1 MMRSRIS
8 RTVVVAGMAA
18 FLGACTPAHEQPPP
32 DEAEPEVAAPSSDVP
47 TPPAAFGVVPVSAD
61 NPATPEK
68 VALGRQLYF
77 DKRLSAD
84 ESRSCYSCH
93 VCENGLTDGKPV
105 AEGALGKKLT
115 RSSPSLWNIAYH
127 TEFYWDGRSPS
138 LEKQAQAAWT
148 GGNMGANAE
157 EKTAMING
165 IEGYRT
171 QFQQVFGADATP
183 ENMMQAIASFERTYL
198 FCSDTA
204 YDRWQAGDQSAL
216 NDAAKRGAELFVA
229 KAGCGNCHSGSLF
242 TDMKYHNVGI
252 GMDKPEPD
260 LGRHVVTKA
269 EADKGAFKTPSL
281 RDITKSAPYFHNG
294 SVATLKEAVDLMVSG
309 GIDNPNLDRTN
320 LKKVDLTEEEKAD
333 LMEFLKALECPCSLE
348 APELPPSTQQ
358 PAQ

>member
-1 MMRSRIS
+1 M
-8 RTVVVAGMAA
+8 
-18 FLGACTPAHEQPPP
+18 
-32 DEAEPEVAAPSSDVP
+32 P
-47 TPPAAFGVVPVSAD
+47 TPPAAFGVVPIPAD

-77 DKRLSAD
+77 DSRLSAD

-93 VCENGLTDGKPV
+93 VCENGLTDGKPL
-105 AEGALGKKLT
+105 AEGALGKKLP

-138 LEKQAQAAWT
+138 LEKQAMAAWT
-148 GGNMGANAE
+148 GANMGAKAE
-157 EKTAMING
+157 EIATKLNA

-183 ENMMQAIASFERTYL
+183 DNIVQAITSFERTYL
-198 FCSDTA
+198 FCSDTP

-252 GMDKPEPD
+252 GLDKPEPD
-260 LGRHVVTKA
+260 LGRHRVTNA
-269 EADKGAFKTPSL
+269 DADKGAFKTPSL
-281 RDITKSAPYFHNG
+281 RDITKSAPYFHDG
-294 SVATLKEAVDLMVSG
+294 SVATLKEARRPHGLGRDRQSQHRPAEPEEHQLDRGREIRLDGVPEGARVSLFARGPSIARIRAVAARPFSKGGLPRGRLLLNSTSG
-309 GIDNPNLDRTN
+309 GRR
-320 LKKVDLTEEEKAD
+320 
-333 LMEFLKALECPCSLE
+333 
-348 APELPPSTQQ
+348 
-358 PAQ
+358 